1 MTRPSTPAPT
11 GTEMPAPVL
20 RTFMP
25 RCRPSAEPMRDRAHD
40 AVAELLLDFEREAL
54 LDELAVRVLE
64 DERVVDLRHRVARE
78 FDVDDRADG
87 LDDGAVSL

>member
-20 RTFMP
+20 RTFHAALQAVG
-25 RCRPSAEPMRDRAHD
+25 RAHGDRAHHT
-40 AVAELLLDFEREAL
+40 VAELLLDLEREAL

-64 DERVVDLRHRVARE
+64 DERVVDLRHRVAR
-78 FDVDDRADG
+78 DSMSTTAPMVWTM
-87 LDDGAVSL
+87 VP